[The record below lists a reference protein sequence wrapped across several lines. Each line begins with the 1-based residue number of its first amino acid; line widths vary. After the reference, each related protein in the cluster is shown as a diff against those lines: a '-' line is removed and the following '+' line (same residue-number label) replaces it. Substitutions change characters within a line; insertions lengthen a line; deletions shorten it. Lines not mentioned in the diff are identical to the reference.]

1 MSSIAELR
9 KEQILEAA
17 VACFTE
23 RGFHKATID
32 EICKLSGISP
42 GSVYRYF
49 KSKDD
54 IIEALVIKQRI
65 DHVKEIRQLCLEM
78 ASLPEFSE
86 MLSTYPV
93 KQLEPKRIRL
103 QIEINA
109 ETARNPKIAYL
120 VRESIAIMEEELTE
134 FFRLGQQLNKVGK
147 ALEPRTLAK
156 AIIVFFQGIIMQKIL
171 FSDLNMSEY
180 SVVLKKL
187 LE

>member
-1 MSSIAELR
+1 MSSIAEQR

-49 KSKDD
+49 KGKDD
-54 IIEALVIKQRI
+54 IIEALVIKQRN

-86 MLSTYPV
+86 MLSTYPI
-93 KQLEPKRIRL
+93 KQLEPKGIRL

-109 ETARNPKIAYL
+109 ETVRNPKIAHL

-134 FFRLGQQLNKVGK
+134 FFHLGQKLNKVGK
-147 ALEPRTLAK
+147 ALDPRTLAK
-156 AIIVFFQGIIMQKIL
+156 AIIVFFQGIIVQNTL
-171 FSDLNMSEY
+171 FPELNRIEY